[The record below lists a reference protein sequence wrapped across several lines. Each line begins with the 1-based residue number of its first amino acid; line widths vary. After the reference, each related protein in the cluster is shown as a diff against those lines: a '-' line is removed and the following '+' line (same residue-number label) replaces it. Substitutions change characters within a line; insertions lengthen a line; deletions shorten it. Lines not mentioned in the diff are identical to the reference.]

1 MKKGKIAL
9 FLASLLAIG
18 GLSGCSLL
26 ESLFPATDQPS
37 QETKPS
43 DKTDGKDDDKKDD
56 EGKEDET
63 IDSASVLFLGNS
75 LMFFND
81 MPQMFGEMA
90 TIAGKGCI
98 VDSVTQ
104 GSATI
109 SLFADETT
117 DMGRQARRKISEGF
131 WDYIVIEPS
140 RRATPWEN
148 TIIDAEIAA
157 AKVIQGLADEI
168 GAEIMLYTVWGNN
181 TGNLDI
187 YTQTGP
193 STSTKTGNQAIT
205 RKEHTKFMHEF
216 NEAVSEELG
225 GVPMIEAGYA
235 FENAIAAD
243 PTINLYY
250 SDDKH
255 PSLEGSYLAGLTVF
269 GTIFKETNEFMSY
282 DKGLSSA
289 SFLKDIANKTCLDH
303 LVPNLEEE
311 GGGGGGE
318 NPPTSEFN
326 LLCVGSNYMNEYSV
340 EKMFT
345 ELSLQADNIKVNFGW
360 ALDGAYTNGI
370 AANPN
375 HSFGQTF
382 RSTFASKQWDAVVFQ
397 LTRRCT
403 MGADDVE
410 AKEKAALLKIKTELF
425 SGENAPKMYVYT
437 MQSKDNPA
445 IFYDNGTDS
454 YAKTGTTATYTAKQ
468 GTDYFEEVAY
478 DWSQELDTHPV
489 LYGSALIDYNE
500 IYSVTATHAE
510 MGYMKACC
518 LYNVLYEKAIP
529 ETCKYYYNLSET
541 QGENIREICSEHS
554 LS

>member
-18 GLSGCSLL
+18 GLSGCSLF
-26 ESLFPATDQPS
+26 ESLFPTTEQPS

-81 MPQMFGEMA
+81 MPQMFEEMA

-131 WDYIVIEPS
+131 WDYIIIEPS

-148 TIIDAEIAA
+148 TVVEAEIEA

-168 GAEIMLYTVWGNN
+168 DAKIMLYTVWGNN

-187 YTQTGP
+187 YTQTGA
-193 STSTKTGNQAIT
+193 STSTKTGNQAIS
-205 RKEHTKFMHEF
+205 RKAHTKFMHEF
-216 NEAVSEELG
+216 NEQVSEELG

-235 FENAIAAD
+235 FENALAED
-243 PTINLYY
+243 PTVDLYY
-250 SDDKH
+250 SDQKH
-255 PSLEGSYLAGLTVF
+255 PSLAGSYLAGLTVF
-269 GTIFKETNEFMSY
+269 GTIFKESNEFMSY
-282 DKGLSSA
+282 DKGLASA
-289 SFLKDIANKTCLDH
+289 SFLKEIANKTCLEN
-303 LVPNLEEE
+303 LVPNLDDE
-311 GGGGGGE
+311 GGGS
-318 NPPTSEFN
+318 TDSADFN
-326 LLCVGSNYMNEYSV
+326 LLCVGSNFMSDYSV
-340 EKMFT
+340 GKMFT
-345 ELSLQADNIKVNFGW
+345 ELSLKADNTKVNVEW
-360 ALDGAYTNGI
+360 VLNGAYTNGI
-370 AANPN
+370 AANPSN
-375 HSFGQTF
+375 SFGKEF
-382 RSTFASKQWDAVVFQ
+382 RTAFASKEWDAVVFQ

-410 AKEKAALLKIKTELF
+410 TKEKAALLSIKEELF
-425 SGENAPKMYVYT
+425 SGTDAPKMYVYT
-437 MQSKDNPA
+437 MQSGDNPA

-454 YAKTGTTATYTAKQ
+454 YAKTGANATYTAKQ
-468 GTDYFEEVAY
+468 GTQYFEEVAY
-478 DWSQELDTHPV
+478 EWAQELGTQPV
-489 LYGSALIDYNE
+489 LYGSAFVDYSE
-500 IYSVTATHAE
+500 TYSIGLSDVSNAE
-510 MGYMKACC
+510 KGYLKACC
-518 LYNVLYEKAIP
+518 LYNALFEKAIP
-529 ETCKYYYNLSET
+529 ETCDYYYNLT
-541 QGENIREICSEHS
+541 AVQGQNIREICAEHC
-554 LS
+554 LA

>member
-18 GLSGCSLL
+18 GLSGCSLF
-26 ESLFPATDQPS
+26 ESLFPSTEQPS

-56 EGKEDET
+56 QGKEDET

-81 MPQMFGEMA
+81 MPQMFEEMA

-117 DMGRQARRKISEGF
+117 DMGRQARRKISEGS

-148 TIIDAEIAA
+148 TVVEAEIEA

-168 GAEIMLYTVWGNN
+168 DAKIMLYTVWGNN

-187 YTQTGP
+187 YTQTGA
-193 STSTKTGNQAIT
+193 STSTKTGNQAIS
-205 RKEHTKFMHEF
+205 RKAHTKFMHEF
-216 NEAVSEELG
+216 NKQVSEELG

-250 SDDKH
+250 SDNKH

-269 GTIFKETNEFMSY
+269 GTVFKETNEFMSY

-289 SFLKDIANKTCLDH
+289 SFLKDIANKTCLEN
-303 LVPNLEEE
+303 LVPDLDESGEEQT
-311 GGGGGGE
+311 GS
-318 NPPTSEFN
+318 SEFN
-326 LLCVGSNYMNEYSV
+326 LLCVGSNYMSDYSV
-340 EKMFT
+340 QKMFT
-345 ELSLQADNIKVNFGW
+345 ELSLKADNIKVNISW

-375 HSFGQTF
+375 HSFGQSF
-382 RSTFASKQWDAVVFQ
+382 RSTFASKEWDAVMFQ

-403 MGADDVE
+403 PDADDVE

-425 SGENAPKMYVYT
+425 SGDDAPKMYVYT
-437 MQSKDNPA
+437 MQGSDNPSV
-445 IFYDNGTDS
+445 FYDNGTDS
-454 YAKTGTTATYTAKQ
+454 YAKSSSTAPYTAKQ
-468 GTDYFEEVAY
+468 VTQYFEEVAY
-478 DWSQELDTHPV
+478 EWSQELGTHPV
-489 LYGSALIDYNE
+489 LYGSAFVDYSE
-500 IYSVTATHAE
+500 TYSVSLSDVTNAE
-510 MGYMKACC
+510 KGYMKACC
-518 LYNVLYEKAIP
+518 FYNVLYEKAIP
-529 ETCKYYYNLSET
+529 ETCDYYYNLT
-541 QGENIREICSEHS
+541 AVQGQNIREICAAHC
-554 LS
+554 LA